1 MGDDRDDPKREN
13 LADAAQR
20 QNTNLRRLIGTV
32 GTLLSASRDLLKRMP
47 LRDAAANP
55 DQAHPSAAADPQPPP
70 SEPRDDPPPSPS
82 DIHPPRG
89 EPQPMAITEPRASL
103 SDASG
108 DPPPPPGDTKDEPP
122 PPGVT
127 QT

>member
-47 LRDAAANP
+47 SQEASPAP
-55 DQAHPSAAADPQPPP
+55 DQAQSAIASAPQLAPN
-70 SEPRDDPPPSPS
+70 EPKDDPAPSPGNIKPPINEPESTATTEPQTSPS
-82 DIHPPRG
+82 DAGDAPP
-89 EPQPMAITEPRASL
+89 S
-103 SDASG
+103 SSS
-108 DPPPPPGDTKDEPP
+108 DTKDEPP
-122 PPGVT
+122 PGVT